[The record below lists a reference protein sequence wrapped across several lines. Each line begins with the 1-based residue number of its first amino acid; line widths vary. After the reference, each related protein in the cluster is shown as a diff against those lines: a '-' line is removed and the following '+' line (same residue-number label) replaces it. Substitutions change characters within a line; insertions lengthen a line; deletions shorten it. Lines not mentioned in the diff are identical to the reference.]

1 MRHLTLIMICLVA
14 GCAASA
20 QDLVYDESAGGKDSR
35 LNLRILWS
43 AARDRCDLRM
53 EHPGNDLWEFVLDG
67 KGATK
72 SCHVQRAGGE
82 GISLVRIADTIEME
96 TSSGEKKDK
105 KSLAIDGAPWYE
117 SMEVGLSRFAM
128 SGVQRE
134 DFWAIDVDRR
144 KATKMSAKRAGME
157 TIDCSGSRFT
167 AVRVLVT
174 AAGVPALFY
183 GVTYW
188 FRQSDG
194 LYLRFEGVRG
204 GPGTPKTIVVYK
216 GEE

>member
-1 MRHLTLIMICLVA
+1 MICLVA
-14 GCAASA
+14 GRAASA
-20 QDLVYDESAGGKDSR
+20 QGLMYDESTGGKNSR

-43 AARDRCDLRM
+43 AARDRCDLRI

-67 KGATK
+67 KGVTK
-72 SCHVQRAGGE
+72 SCRVQRAGGE

-96 TSSGEKKDK
+96 VLSEEKKEK

-117 SMEVGLSRFAM
+117 SMEVGLGCFAM

-134 DFWAIDVDRR
+134 DFWVVDVDRR
-144 KATKMSAKRAGME
+144 KATKMSAKRAGTE
-157 TIDCSGSRFT
+157 TIDCSGSRVS

-183 GVTYW
+183 SVTYW
-188 FRQSDG
+188 FRQNDG

-204 GPGTPKTIVVYK
+204 GPGTPKTIVIYK